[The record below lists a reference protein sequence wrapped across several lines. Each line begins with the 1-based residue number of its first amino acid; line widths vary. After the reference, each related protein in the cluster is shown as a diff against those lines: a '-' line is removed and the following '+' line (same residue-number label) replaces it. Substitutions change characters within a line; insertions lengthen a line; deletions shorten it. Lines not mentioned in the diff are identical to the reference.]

1 MEKTCDFWEEVAEK
15 TGGYDGVEK
24 EDSFEKI
31 SKLWSA
37 YLGLGICESDVC
49 NMMVLLKVARSIT
62 RMTYDDYIDIAGYA
76 KCAIDIIDKI
86 EAMGERALHD
96 DGQR

>member
-1 MEKTCDFWEEVAEK
+1 
-15 TGGYDGVEK
+15 
-24 EDSFEKI
+24 
-31 SKLWSA
+31 
-37 YLGLGICESDVC
+37 
-49 NMMVLLKVARSIT
+49 MMVLLKVARSIT
-62 RMTYDDYIDIAGYA
+62 RMTYDDYIGIAGYA